1 MVEGGG
7 RYFTIKRPNKTS
19 DLYFCVVFSGG
30 GGGKKLDTFLVAI
43 NGIFRA

>member
-1 MVEGGG
+1 MVEGG

-19 DLYFCVVFSGG
+19 DLYFCVVFR
-30 GGGKKLDTFLVAI
+30 GGGKKVDTFLVAI